1 MRDRR
6 HRWRSECE
14 EKQRRRSLR
23 PNAAFDSDVPW
34 WQGTRP
40 KSPHTFQRLPTVA
53 DPQLGTK
60 QVCPNCQAKF
70 YDLTR
75 RPAHCPKC
83 DTEFDPEEA
92 IKLRS
97 RRGRPGGYP
106 ADDAEDQVVEKKATD
121 DEDEEDDTPA
131 TPEIDQEG
139 HEPILTPDDDDDTAA
154 DAGDE
159 AGMNTTDGDDDEV
172 LADDDDDDSLPFIE
186 DEDDD
191 AFDGDVVKKPKDDE

>member
-1 MRDRR
+1 MGVARDAP
-6 HRWRSECE
+6 EIPPF
-14 EKQRRRSLR
+14 K
-23 PNAAFDSDVPW
+23 
-34 WQGTRP
+34 G
-40 KSPHTFQRLPTVA
+40 FQTLA

-97 RRGRPGGYP
+97 RRGRPGGY
-106 ADDAEDQVVEKKATD
+106 ASDDAEDQVVEKKVD
-121 DEDEEDDTPA
+121 GDEDEEDEA
-131 TPEIDQEG
+131 VSTPEIDQEG
-139 HEPILTPDDDDDTAA
+139 HEPILTPDDDDDTPA
-154 DAGDE
+154 DASEE
-159 AGMNTTDGDDDEV
+159 AGMGTTDGDDEDV
-172 LADDDDDDSLPFIE
+172 LADDDDDSVPFIE

-191 AFDGDVVKKPKDDE
+191 AFGDDVVKPNQDED